1 MGMEK
6 LPSWSFIRIIKTDKR
21 SVEFTC
27 FLLLLGIGFTLD
39 HCWDASYK
47 CGNLTAPFHRV
58 DEPVTILN
66 QVSCPL
72 TY

>member
-6 LPSWSFIRIIKTDKR
+6 LPSWSFIRIIKTDKGVL
-21 SVEFTC
+21 SSLV

-39 HCWDASYK
+39 HCWDASFK